1 MMLMGIV
8 FPPNPEHNF
17 NEKVKIKCIRRTRQ
31 FSRDTYHAN
40 KFHNDHYINQL
51 LITWDWRQI
60 YDNKRY
66 TASEIL
72 ALIVD
77 FYELDDNVTKAL
89 PEV

>member
-51 LITWDWRQI
+51 LIT
-60 YDNKRY
+60 
-66 TASEIL
+66 
-72 ALIVD
+72 
-77 FYELDDNVTKAL
+77 
-89 PEV
+89 